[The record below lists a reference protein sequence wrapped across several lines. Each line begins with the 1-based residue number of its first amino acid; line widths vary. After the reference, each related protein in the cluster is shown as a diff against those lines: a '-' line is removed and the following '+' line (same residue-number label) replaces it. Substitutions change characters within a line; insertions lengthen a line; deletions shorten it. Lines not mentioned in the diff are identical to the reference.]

1 MGKHALL
8 SPSGADTW
16 MPCQLSPLLSVGL
29 PDYSSPDAQE
39 GTNYHT
45 LAQICLEQEK
55 DAIEFVGMP
64 FEDETVV
71 TEENAEYLQV
81 YLDHVRQEAAKG
93 GTVVIEDKLPIAQI
107 TGEKDA
113 EGTSDCTIIRDDVV
127 VVRDLKFGRGVAV
140 KAEGNRQLK
149 MYALGVIEKH
159 GMWDLVKEVDLGICQ
174 PRITSEISQC
184 TISIDELKMFKQE
197 VQVVARPILKALET
211 GERLPANPSQKA
223 CRFCKAAKAKLCDG
237 LETTVRNAA
246 EEGFEDLD
254 APKIIQTAKGPVTVS
269 EADRFGE
276 AMKLA
281 DLCEIYVKGVR
292 ASVESRLLASK
303 PVTGYKLVQGRKGPR
318 QWVNEEEIE
327 ASLRRKR
334 VKHEEMYTYKL
345 ISPAKAEKKWAKT
358 KPTWW
363 EELSEEGKIAQSDA
377 ALSVAPTDD
386 PRPEHVIAPM
396 EEGFEETFED
406 LL

>member
-1 MGKHALL
+1 MGTHALL
-8 SPSGADTW
+8 SPSGADRW
-16 MPCQLSPLLSVGL
+16 MTCPGSVLLTKDLPEDTSP
-29 PDYSSPDAQE
+29 YAQE

-55 DAIEFVGMP
+55 DALEFVGMP

-81 YLDHVRQEAAKG
+81 YLDHVRQETAKG

-127 VVRDLKFGRGVAV
+127 AVRDLKYGRGVAV
-140 KAEGNRQLK
+140 KADGNRQLK
-149 MYALGVIEKH
+149 MYALGAIEKH

-184 TISIDELKMFKQE
+184 IIPIDELRMFKQE
-197 VQVVARPILKALET
+197 VQVVARPILRALET
-211 GERLPANPSQKA
+211 GEKLPLNPSKKA
-223 CRFCKAAKAKLCDG
+223 CQFCKAAKAGICEA
-237 LETTVRNAA
+237 LELMVRNAA

-254 APKIIQTAKGPVTVS
+254 APKIIQTAKGPVTVP

-292 ASVESRLLASK
+292 AAVESRLLASK

-327 ASLRRKR
+327 ASLKRKR

-345 ISPAKAEKKWAKT
+345 ISPTKAEKKWAKT

-396 EEGFEETFED
+396 EEGFEETYDD